1 MLGIVDGAVDLRDTH
16 SSIGTVARP
25 REDSCVEERLWVR
38 VDGVEQEREKEYHDS
53 LVVRP
58 TLVTV
63 TTYRTDLHPTPCC
76 HQRQILQ
83 LMT

>member
-25 REDSCVEERLWVR
+25 REDSYVKERLRVR
-38 VDGVEQEREKEYHDS
+38 VDGGEEREKEYHDS